1 MAHVDFTQVGGQN
14 YLVPVDAKLA
24 KERDLRYEAVSLAD
38 VFFETEW
45 TSGIN
50 VIVLDA
56 CRNNPLAR
64 SLARRMGRTRAALV
78 GRGLARVEGAV
89 GRVAAPVAGFERGG
103 ALARLNSLLA
113 AA

>member
-1 MAHVDFTQVGGQN
+1 LAHVDFTQVGGQN

-50 VIVLDA
+50 A
-56 CRNNPLAR
+56 LAR

-103 ALARLNSLLA
+103 ALARLNSLLSA
-113 AA
+113 A